1 LPKVA
6 PQWGASPAFETTLQ
20 IPVVV
25 EAENFPPQRSARR
38 LATAARDAHS
48 LSGGRLGPNV
58 HWTTPTCPL
67 HCASTNSCWAG
78 PARLVSRARTTLAR
92 PALADLGQAP
102 SPLEEFE
109 LRRRNVDSSNCAPRQ
124 NRGP

>member
-38 LATAARDAHS
+38 SVTAARNAHS
-48 LSGGRLGPNV
+48 LSGGRLGPTV
-58 HWTTPTCPL
+58 HWTTPTCRL
-67 HCASTNSCWAG
+67 HYASTNSCWAG
-78 PARLVSRARTTLAR
+78 PARLVSRAR